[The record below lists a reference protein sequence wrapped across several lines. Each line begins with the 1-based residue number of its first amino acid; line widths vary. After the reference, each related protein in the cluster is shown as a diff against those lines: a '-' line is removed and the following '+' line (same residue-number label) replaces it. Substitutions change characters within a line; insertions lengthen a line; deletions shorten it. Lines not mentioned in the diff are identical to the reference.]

1 MSSSRAKIVM
11 NDDVIST
18 LAEPRIA
25 LARGKAK
32 EIWETLGESKIP
44 VRLQPIITA
53 LGIPTRADHLEID
66 GVCQTDQRGQ
76 FLIMYQEDAP
86 VVRQRFTVAHE
97 LAHIALEH
105 VSLDGSASS
114 HWSHKAQEA
123 EANAF
128 ANELLM
134 PTMDLKTFLKKKDDK
149 RLIEVARRYW
159 VSTAAASVA
168 ILHNKLLNK
177 IKIAV

>member
-1 MSSSRAKIVM
+1 MSSSRAKSVT

-25 LARGKAK
+25 WARSRAK

-44 VRLQPIITA
+44 VRLQTIITA

-97 LAHIALEH
+97 LAHIALDH
-105 VSLDGSASS
+105 VTLDGSTSS

-128 ANELLM
+128 ANELLL
-134 PTMDLKTFLKKKDDK
+134 PSKDLKEFVKQKNKTLDDIKK
-149 RLIEVARRYW
+149 RYW
-159 VSTAAASVA
+159 ISKAVAACA
-168 ILHNKLLNK
+168 ILEHRLLNK
-177 IKIAV
+177 IKIPI